1 VDSIMLVYQ
10 SSTEI
15 DPNQCFLCKPIS
27 NKFPNYV
34 SFYKISYNL
43 YSFTLNSL
51 LIWIDLKQVTY
62 KEHQN
67 QYVLYYTMEDAF
79 IERMLQFE
87 RIFLGN
93 LNQSL
98 HKKIQYTS
106 YENKNFFYSTGKV
119 DTYKLFIR
127 ISGIWESE
135 THIGLTSKVDI
146 YPSS

>member
-1 VDSIMLVYQ
+1 M
-10 SSTEI
+10 
-15 DPNQCFLCKPIS
+15 
-27 NKFPNYV
+27 

-43 YSFTLNSL
+43 FSFTLNSL

-67 QYVLYYTMEDAF
+67 QYVLYYTMEEAF

-87 RIFLGN
+87 RAFLGN

-119 DTYKLFIR
+119 DAYKLFIR

-146 YPSS
+146 YPSN